1 MAYKDSYGVKFSDD
15 KIVLERCPKNLKGSY
30 TIPENVTEIEDIAF
44 YSCCGLTE
52 IHVSP
57 DNRAY
62 ASELGVVFNKDKTI
76 LVRCPRGKV
85 GSYTIPDSVIK
96 IEALAFDGCA
106 GLASIT
112 IPNSVTE
119 ISTCAFDD
127 CKRLIE
133 IKVSS
138 DNKVYASVQGVLF
151 NKQKTKLISY
161 PRGKVGS
168 YSIPKSVMEFEDF
181 AFDGCSRLT
190 AIEVD
195 AGNNTFISD
204 QGVVFNKQKT
214 IIVRCPTGKVGSYEI
229 PNTVTEIGKFAFRD
243 CSRLTS
249 VHISNSITKIGE
261 CAFGGCARITTFTI
275 PNSVKDIGRAV
286 FAGCTSLT
294 TLTIPDSITEIRGS
308 TFSECKRLTDI
319 NIPNSITKI
328 GDNAFFGCGKLT
340 SITIPNSVTKID
352 RAVFNY
358 CNSLSEIRIPKGTT
372 FKFIECGLLEYLD
385 LLVEKD
391 N

>member
-1 MAYKDSYGVKFSDD
+1 MAYIDSSGVIFSNDQ
-15 KIVLERCPKNLKGSY
+15 IVLEKCPKNLKGSY
-30 TIPENVTEIEDIAF
+30 AIPENVMEIEQ
-44 YSCCGLTE
+44 
-52 IHVSP
+52 
-57 DNRAY
+57 
-62 ASELGVVFNKDKTI
+62 
-76 LVRCPRGKV
+76 
-85 GSYTIPDSVIK
+85 
-96 IEALAFDGCA
+96 LAFDGCT
-106 GLASIT
+106 GLTSIT
-112 IPNSVTE
+112 IPESVTE
-119 ISTCAFDD
+119 ISSWSFNGCSG
-127 CKRLIE
+127 LIE
-133 IKVSS
+133 INVSIH
-138 DNKVYASVQGVLF
+138 NKVYASDQGVLF

-204 QGVVFNKQKT
+204 QDVVFNKQKT
-214 IIVRCPTGKVGSYEI
+214 IIVRCPNGKVGSYEI
-229 PNTVTEIGKFAFRD
+229 PNTVTEIGKFAFSD

-249 VHISNSITKIGE
+249 VQISNSITKIGE
-261 CAFGGCARITTFTI
+261 CAFGGCARIKTFTI

-294 TLTIPDSITEIRGS
+294 TLIIPDSITEIRGS
-308 TFSECKRLTDI
+308 TFSECKRLTNI

-358 CNSLSEIRIPKGTT
+358 CISLSEIRIPKGTT